1 MYIMETGSLKK
12 HRLFNRCSLYIAV
25 VVLITSVYL
34 TATIP
39 HIDDIASNETSQ
51 ENVLNASAMADSG
64 SDLDS
69 IEDGSLVI
77 RSGEGLKMFTGQISL
92 ENSDALNV
100 HFKVLNKSDRKVR
113 LTVDLY
119 GDNFDDPYD
128 EFKVKV
134 PSGEH
139 EVSQEIAFYRNMHPD
154 ACSVR
159 IFTETDAEVVIEDF
173 AADYLTVT
181 RDGNSS
187 LLTAARCMRVI
198 AMAAIAFLIMYLFFS
213 IRDKRIS
220 VRAGRQDVLMYLSI
234 ALCVTGLLLLL
245 YRNADISYPLI
256 YAGGDE
262 MGVYYFAKTI
272 DQNGISLV
280 NPFVGG
286 ISGGDL
292 FDYPYS
298 DSLSFAIVKL
308 IGLSSDNPFLII
320 NLFYFTNAYLIA
332 LITAA
337 VSRKAGLS
345 RISSFVV
352 GLLFAFSPF
361 FQLRYPHMW
370 LTAYYMLPVACL
382 LSINIIK
389 GVIPGEDDK
398 NRRRDSFWHGM
409 LMAFMCSFTGMYYAY
424 FACAIFAAAMVIR
437 IINTQ
442 GKGLKKEIYPI
453 AYIGSTILGVLV
465 NVAPNLIYWALN
477 GTNPSGELSIRCRWD
492 AETYGLKLVQL
503 ILPRQGHR
511 IGLFSRIADG
521 YARNY
526 PLVNENNT
534 AAIGIIASLGL
545 LISLLLL
552 FYDRNKHK
560 EISWLNLSAFI
571 IATIGGIGS
580 IISVAI
586 VIPMRCYNRMSLI
599 IMFLSLLMIGK
610 LLDSLRERAGL
621 RIVMCI
627 SLCILMAGIFD
638 QTADFAPYDLTAFN
652 STRQFFNQ
660 VESEMDDGDSV
671 YSLPY
676 LEWPSSGVAG
686 SYGMFTG
693 YLETDDLH
701 WSYGA
706 MQGREE
712 AQWQKVTATL
722 SAAEMVEK
730 LKYAGYD
737 GIYLNKELYDRKF
750 GGEGAVSEQ
759 AVEQITAE
767 TGTAPVISEDKEKYF
782 WKIESAN

>member
-1 MYIMETGSLKK
+1 METGSLKK

-245 YRNADISYPLI
+245 YRNADISYPLV
-256 YAGGDE
+256 YTEGDE
-262 MGVYYFAKTI
+262 MGVFYFAKTI
-272 DQNGISLV
+272 DDNGISLV
-280 NPFVGG
+280 NLLAGG

-298 DSLSFAIVKL
+298 DSFSFITVKAI
-308 IGLSSDNPFLII
+308 GAFTDNPYLII
-320 NLFYFTNAYLIA
+320 NLFYFANLYLIS
-332 LITAA
+332 LIAA
-337 VSRKAGLS
+337 AASRRIGLS
-345 RISSFVV
+345 RLSSFVV
-352 GLLFAFSPF
+352 GILFAFSPY
-361 FQLRYPHMW
+361 FQLRYSHMW
-370 LTAYYMLPVACL
+370 LTPYYMLPVACL
-382 LSINIIK
+382 LSYGIIN
-389 GVIPGEDDK
+389 GWLAAEEDRG
-398 NRRRDSFWHGM
+398 RRSAMFWSGM
-409 LMAFMCSFTGMYYAY
+409 LLAFLCSFTGMYYAY
-424 FACAIFAAAMVIR
+424 FTCAILAAAIVIR
-437 IINTQ
+437 IVSVQ
-442 GKGLKKEIYPI
+442 GKGLRRELYPL
-453 AYIGSTILGVLV
+453 AYIGSAIMGVAI
-465 NVAPNLIYWALN
+465 NVVPNLIYWGLY
-477 GTNPSGELSIRCRWD
+477 GPNPAGELSIRLRGD
-492 AETYGLKLVQL
+492 AETYALKIVQL
-503 ILPRQGHR
+503 ILPRAGHR
-511 IGLFSRIADG
+511 IGLFSRIAAG

-526 PLVNENNT
+526 PLVNENTT
-534 AAIGIIASLGL
+534 AAIGIVASAGL
-545 LISLLLL
+545 VISLLLL
-552 FYDRNKHK
+552 FSKRDRYK
-560 EISWLNLSAFI
+560 EISWLNFAAI
-571 IATIGGIGS
+571 MIATVGGIGS
-580 IISVAI
+580 IISIAV
-586 VIPMRCYNRMSLI
+586 VLPMRCYNRMSLI
-599 IMFLSLLMIGK
+599 IMFLSLLMIGM
-610 LLDSLRERAGL
+610 LLDSLRGRTD
-621 RIVMCI
+621 RRVIMCI
-627 SLCILMAGIFD
+627 SLCVLMLGIFD
-638 QTADFAPYDLTAFN
+638 QTADFAPFDLTEFN
-652 STRQFFNQ
+652 NTRQFFDN

-671 YSLPY
+671 FTLPY
-676 LEWPSSGVAG
+676 LDWPSSGVAG

-693 YLETDDLH
+693 YLETEELH

-712 AQWQKVTATL
+712 AQWQKSTADL
-722 SAAEMVEK
+722 PAAEMIDK
-730 LKYAGYD
+730 LRYAGYD
-737 GIYLNKELYDRKF
+737 GILLNKELFDRRA
-750 GGEGAVSEQ
+750 GDEGAAAEQ
-759 AVEQITAE
+759 AIEQITAE
-767 TGTAPVISEDKEKYF
+767 TGAAPVISEDKEKYF